1 MSSMTRH
8 LVLFSLLAPGVC
20 LAQSQFLLRVQQ
32 GSNVIQVPNG
42 STLSVSSPAP
52 GTARTIQLLIT
63 YVGNTS
69 VAFPEGATF
78 LGSRDFSSPGGLQAS
93 SLRPNQTTTVE
104 IAFKPSGTAQAL
116 AQVEVAFTE
125 GAPPPAAPETPP
137 GEPTRGRLLLS
148 LSGGVPVYSL
158 QYIVGAA
165 GNTIVLPPDG
175 QISFPDTVIHA
186 STPAAIGILNRGAG
200 TGAVSSVSIS
210 GEAFSF
216 ANLPAVPAA
225 LAPAGSFIFQILYL
239 PRRTGGDSGT
249 LRIDFDGGVVQIY
262 RLSGRGIS
270 SPLSYEIVR
279 PGSTGTAIQPG
290 ETIQFAQ
297 TSIGQSTKLQLR
309 FTNVSS
315 LDFTST
321 VLTTTG
327 APFALADTGFLPL
340 TLPPGA
346 SGSVSVV
353 FSPSA
358 PGLITG
364 ALRIGNDVF
373 NLSGEALGPL
383 LSFSYRPLPSSVSTA
398 VEPAGLVV
406 LPGAAVGRSSAA
418 EFVIS
423 NSGNAEALLST
434 IGVAAGSDVFKT
446 SDLPPL
452 PFVLQPQSS
461 VSVRVQFLPNMT
473 GLASGTLR
481 VDSTSFSLTGSGEP
495 AVLLSGYT
503 ISGPSQAAPLEQPAV
518 SLTLG
523 QPYPI
528 PVNGTLNLLVSST
541 YSVDPSVQFS
551 TGGRTVNFTI
561 PANSTRA
568 VFPNASSEIQF
579 QTGSVASTFTVVPS
593 FATAA
598 GLNLTPESPSVL
610 RFSMPESAPKILGL
624 QVAERGSTTLTLRV
638 LGVSTTRS
646 LGKLEVRF
654 TAAAGFNV
662 PNLQFSMDLTGPSSV
677 WFNSPASQTFGGQF
691 TLDVQFQLATSD
703 RGTEAVPPTLALE
716 SASVVITNSTGSSN
730 TATVAL
736 R

>member
-1 MSSMTRH
+1 MSMVTRR
-8 LVLFSLLAPGVC
+8 LVLFSLLASGVC

-32 GSNVIQVPNG
+32 GSNVVQVPNG

-69 VAFPEGATF
+69 VSFPEGATF
-78 LGSRDFSSPGGLQAS
+78 LGSPDFSSPGGLQTS
-93 SLRPNQTTTVE
+93 SLRPNQTTFVDV
-104 IAFKPSGTAQAL
+104 AFTPSGTAQAL
-116 AQVEVAFTE
+116 AQIEVAFTE
-125 GAPPPAAPETPP
+125 AAPPPATPETPP
-137 GEPTRGRLLLS
+137 GQPTRGRLTLA

-158 QYIVGAA
+158 QYVIGVT

-175 QISFPDTVIHA
+175 QLAFPDTVIN
-186 STPAAIGILNRGAG
+186 TPTPSAIGILNRGAG
-200 TGAVSSVSIS
+200 TGAVSSITIS
-210 GEAFSF
+210 GEAFGL

-225 LAPAGSFIFQILYL
+225 LPPAGSLIFQILYL
-239 PRRTGGDSGT
+239 PRRAGGDSGT
-249 LRIDFDGGVVQIY
+249 LRINFEGGVAHTY
-262 RLSGRGIS
+262 RLTGRGIS
-270 SPLSYEIVR
+270 SSLSYEIVR
-279 PGSTGTAIQPG
+279 PGSAGSAIQPG
-290 ETIQFAQ
+290 ETIPFPQ
-297 TSIGQSTKLQLR
+297 TSIGQSSKLQIR

-315 LDFTST
+315 SDFTST

-327 APFALADTGFLPL
+327 APFALAEAPFLPL
-340 TLPPGA
+340 TLAPGA

-353 FSPSA
+353 FSPTA
-358 PGLITG
+358 PGQSTG
-364 ALRIGNDVF
+364 AVRIGNDVF

-383 LSFSYRPLPSSVSTA
+383 LSYSYRPLPSSVSTA
-398 VEPAGLVV
+398 VEPLGLVA
-406 LPGAAVGRSSAA
+406 LPAAAVGRSSAA

-423 NSGNAEALLST
+423 NSGNAETVLNA

-452 PFVLQPQSS
+452 PFLLQPQSS
-461 VSVRVQFLPNMT
+461 VSFRIQFLPNT
-473 GLASGTLR
+473 SALASGTLR
-481 VDSTSFSLTGSGEP
+481 VDSASFTLTGSGEP
-495 AVLLSGYT
+495 AVPLSNYT
-503 ISGPSQAAPLEQPAV
+503 IGGPSQAGPLEQPAV

-528 PVNGTLNLLVSST
+528 PLIGTLNLLVSSA

-568 VFPNASSEIQF
+568 VFPNASPEIQL
-579 QTGSVASTFTVVPS
+579 QTGSVASTFTIVPA
-593 FATAA
+593 FTTAA
-598 GLNLTPESPSVL
+598 GLSLTPESPSVL

-646 LGKLEVRF
+646 LGKMEVRF

-662 PNLQFSMDLTGPSSV
+662 PNLQFSLDLAGPSSV
-677 WFNSPASQTFGGQF
+677 WFNSPASHTFGGQF

-716 SASVVITNSTGSSN
+716 SASVVISSPAGNSNS
-730 TATVAL
+730 ATVAL